1 MRWFMVLVMSG
12 GSYDHNNYTCVWA
25 NLTYDHGMLMH
36 YVWPCSMQFLVG
48 QILWTYVI
56 PVLIVLGTIGN
67 TVAVAILCRKNLKQW
82 SMRQYMITYVVVN
95 TIILYINCG
104 LDWISQVTEMTYVS
118 NLSDWM
124 CRVWQF
130 IFNVILYATGWLV
143 VGMVFDRF
151 LIVWSPHKAQ
161 QVCTVFI
168 SKLVLVGIFVGLV
181 VVSVHAMWTY
191 ELVQNYGCIVDLR
204 DDIQTKTWP
213 IVSAA
218 LYSYIPIVIILVMT
232 MLIIFGMMHPN
243 LNNNSGTVQDKF
255 TQATVA
261 IALTYLAFSLPT
273 IIINL
278 IEYFCSSD
286 WIRAYD
292 VRVQLLLARSVGQV
306 LGCLNSSVT
315 FFIYFAFVPMMR
327 REVMVI
333 CSKLRGHRRLQ
344 MTELRLAN
352 GSTVKTDEGTLVTLL

>member
-1 MRWFMVLVMSG
+1 MRHYSMVLVMSG
-12 GSYDHNNYTCVWA
+12 DSYDFNNFSCIWA
-25 NLTYDHGMLMH
+25 NLTYDHGMLMR
-36 YVWPCSMQFLVG
+36 YVWPCSTQFIIG

-67 TVAVAILCRKNLKQW
+67 ALACAVLMRKNVNQW
-82 SMRQYMITYVVVN
+82 SMCRYMSAYAVIN

-104 LDWISQVTEMTYVS
+104 LDWMSQVTEVTYIS

-130 IFNVILYATGWLV
+130 IFNVILYLSGWIV
-143 VGMVFDRF
+143 VAMVMDRF

-168 SKLVLVGIFVGLV
+168 SKLVLIGIFVGLV

-191 ELVQNYGCIVDLR
+191 KLFENYGCIVDIR
-204 DDIQTKTWP
+204 EDIQTKTWP

-218 LYSYIPIVIILVMT
+218 LYSYIPIIIILILT
-232 MLIIFGMMHPN
+232 FLIIFGLIHPN
-243 LNNNSGTVQDKF
+243 LNNNCPAVQEKF
-255 TQATVA
+255 THLTVA
-261 IALTYLAFSLPT
+261 LALTYLGFSLPT

-286 WIRAYD
+286 WIQAYD
-292 VRVQLLLARSVGQV
+292 VRLQLLLARSVGQV
-306 LGCLNSSVT
+306 LGCLNAAVS
-315 FFIYFAFVPMMR
+315 FLLYFAFTPLLR
-327 REVMVI
+327 RELVVML
-333 CSKLRGHRRLQ
+333 S
-344 MTELRLAN
+344 
-352 GSTVKTDEGTLVTLL
+352 